1 MVDRSSGVAV
11 HRQIATAL
19 RAKISA
25 GEFAPGDKLPSENQ
39 LIETYGVSRET
50 VRKAV
55 QLLESDGVVN
65 VLHGKG
71 AFVRPPAAI
80 TRLARSRLSR
90 AARAKNEGAFLADA
104 RAQGFTPSSS
114 VRVRFEPADARVA
127 ELLGIEPGAEVT
139 VRDRVM
145 RANGLVVQLA
155 VSRLPREFTRG
166 TAIEEVNTGPGGAY
180 ARLEEGGHI
189 IGTYTEDVGSR
200 MPTDEERSQL
210 QLPPGTPVLTVT
222 RIAYREDG
230 IPLEMNDM
238 ILPSDRYRLTYEWAA
253 D

>member
-1 MVDRSSGVAV
+1 VAV

-19 RAKISA
+19 RDKISA
-25 GEFAPGDKLPSENQ
+25 GEFAPGEKLPSETQ

-65 VLHGKG
+65 VLQEKG
-71 AFVRPPAAI
+71 VFVRPPAAI

-104 RAQGFTPSSS
+104 KAQGFTPSTS
-114 VRVRFEPADARVA
+114 VRVRFEPADERTA
-127 ELLGIEPGAEVT
+127 ELLAIEPGAEVT

-180 ARLEEGGHI
+180 ARLEEAGHE
-189 IGTYTEDVGSR
+189 IGRYVEDTGAR
-200 MPTDEERSQL
+200 MPTDEERTQL

-230 IPLEMNDM
+230 TPLEMNDM
-238 ILPSDRYRLTYEWAA
+238 TLPADRYRLTYEWAA